1 MIIMNN
7 QKNKAFVPVL
17 KKSKHIFNTGTEI
30 VKEYK
35 DNEIQKYTNGNYDR
49 DHETDPSAS

>member
-1 MIIMNN
+1 MNN